1 MSIIRADSIKNR
13 AGDGA
18 PDFPNGITVTGIV
31 TATTLNNVA
40 NNVDVDDFISVGNNI
55 HLGNA
60 GVCTATTFSG
70 SGANLTSIP
79 AAQLTGTAAAINGS
93 NITNLTAAN
102 LTGALPAISGANL
115 TGVDASQI
123 VKWSYSVSSTGY
135 SISNTGSFTDFNA
148 WTVNITPESTSNR
161 IMLICGTHLESRFS
175 GTGGSGTV
183 MQWLV
188 STDGG
193 SSYAAADNGNSA
205 ARGWNNLSNQ
215 RVGTFTTL
223 MGIHVPQNTNQH
235 RFKLRGR
242 TGGYTNTES
251 WFGNS
256 CDGSWWGS
264 GIPIRTWVYAIEL
277 KPDV

>member
-1 MSIIRADSIKNR
+1 MSIIGADSIKNR

-31 TATTLNNVA
+31 TATTLNSVT

-123 VKWSYSVSSTGY
+123 VKWSYSVSSTVY

>member
-31 TATTLNNVA
+31 TATTLNSVA

-135 SISNTGSFTDFNA
+135 SISNTGSFTDFTA

-193 SSYAAADNGNSA
+193 SSYAAADHGNAA

-264 GIPIRTWVYAIEL
+264 GIPIRTWGYAIEL

>member
-31 TATTLNNVA
+31 TATTLNSVT

-193 SSYAAADNGNSA
+193 SSYTAADNGNSA

>member
-31 TATTLNNVA
+31 TATTLNSVA

>member
-13 AGDGA
+13 AGESA

-31 TATTLNNVA
+31 TATTLNSVA

>member
-31 TATTLNNVA
+31 TATTLNSVT

-70 SGANLTSIP
+70 
-79 AAQLTGTAAAINGS
+79 
-93 NITNLTAAN
+93 
-102 LTGALPAISGANL
+102 SGANL

>member
-18 PDFPNGITVTGIV
+18 PDFPKGITVTGIV
-31 TATTLNNVA
+31 TATTLNSVA
-40 NNVDVDDFISVGNNI
+40 NNIDVDDFISVGNNI
-55 HLGNA
+55 QLGNA

-70 SGANLTSIP
+70 SGASL
-79 AAQLTGTAAAINGS
+79 
-93 NITNLTAAN
+93 TNLPAGQ

-123 VKWSYSVSSTGY
+123 VKWAYSVSSTGY
-135 SISNTGSFTDFNA
+135 SISNTGSFTDFTA

-161 IMLICGTHLESRFS
+161 IMLICGTHLESRFY

-183 MQWLV
+183 MQWMV

-193 SSYAAADNGNSA
+193 NSYAAADYGNAA

-223 MGIHVPQNTNQH
+223 IGIHPPQNTNEH
-235 RFKLRGR
+235 RFRLRGR

-256 CDGSWWGS
+256 CDSSWWGS
-264 GIPIRTWVYAIEL
+264 GVPVRTWVYAIEL

>member
-18 PDFPNGITVTGIV
+18 PDFPNGITITGIV
-31 TATTLNNVA
+31 TATTLNSVS
-40 NNVDVDDFISVGNNI
+40 NNIDVDDFISVGNNI

-70 SGANLTSIP
+70 SGASLTSLP
-79 AAQLTGTAAAINGS
+79 AANLTGTAAAINGS

-123 VKWSYSVSSTGY
+123 VKWNYSVSSTGY
-135 SISNTGSFTDFNA
+135 SISNTGSFTDFTA
-148 WTVNITPESTSNR
+148 WNVNITPESTSNR
-161 IMLICGTHLESRFS
+161 IMLICGTHLESRFV

-183 MQWLV
+183 IQWMV

-193 SSYAAADNGNSA
+193 NSYAAADHGNSA

-215 RVGTFTTL
+215 RVGTFTTVI
-223 MGIHVPQNTNQH
+223 GIHPPQNTNEH
-235 RFKLRGR
+235 RFRLRGR

-256 CDGSWWGS
+256 CDSSWWGS
-264 GIPIRTWVYAIEL
+264 GVPVRTWLYAIEL

>member
-31 TATTLNNVA
+31 TATTLNSVA

-60 GVCTATTFSG
+60 GVCTATSFVG
-70 SGANLTSIP
+70 SGANLTSLP
-79 AAQLTGTAAAINGS
+79 AANLTGTAAAINGS

>member
-18 PDFPNGITVTGIV
+18 PDFPKGITVTGIV
-31 TATTLNNVA
+31 TATTLNSVA
-40 NNVDVDDFISVGNNI
+40 NNIDVDDFISVGNNI
-55 HLGNA
+55 QLGNA

-70 SGANLTSIP
+70 SGASL
-79 AAQLTGTAAAINGS
+79 
-93 NITNLTAAN
+93 TNLPAGQ

>member
-18 PDFPNGITVTGIV
+18 PDFPNGITVTGSV
-31 TATTLNNVA
+31 TATTLNSVA
-40 NNVDVDDFISVGNNI
+40 NNVDVDDVIRVGNNI